1 MEEKVK
7 VETMVE
13 KAFCLATRA
22 QNELPSSVETTVAKA
37 EVELRVAAA
46 REAAMVEK
54 ADMEEV
60 ETEAAKVE
68 VRVAAAREAAMA
80 AAAKVEEGAEVA
92 GLTAVEKEMVVAATA
107 VACILHRSRRS
118 RSLRHMS
125 RRGPSG
131 LRRRRGCHGHIG
143 TCWRTSTRSRPSTVC
158 VAPRLA

>member
-1 MEEKVK
+1 MK

-60 ETEAAKVE
+60 ETAEGSAAVE
-68 VRVAAAREAAMA
+68 MA
-80 AAAKVEEGAEVA
+80 AAATAE
-92 GLTAVEKEMVVAATA
+92 AA
-107 VACILHRSRRS
+107 
-118 RSLRHMS
+118 
-125 RRGPSG
+125 
-131 LRRRRGCHGHIG
+131 
-143 TCWRTSTRSRPSTVC
+143 
-158 VAPRLA
+158 